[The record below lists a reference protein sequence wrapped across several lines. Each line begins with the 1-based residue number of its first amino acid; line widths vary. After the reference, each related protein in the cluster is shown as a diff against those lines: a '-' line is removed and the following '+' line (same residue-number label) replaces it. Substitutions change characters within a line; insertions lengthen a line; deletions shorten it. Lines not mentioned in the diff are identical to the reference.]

1 MTIAVLKIFKSRL
14 VIGIFVVAIYGT
26 LALWSTW
33 PLARFSTTSLPMGAS
48 NSLTVPMFNLW
59 TIWWNAEGFLQGA
72 NRYWNAPIFHPIEN
86 TFAFSEPQT
95 ITTLM
100 APIIWLTHSRVLAY
114 NIYLGL
120 ALLLNGLLTFLLLR
134 KLGVNRSI
142 AIGGGAA
149 MLLLPVVHWQLD
161 VVQLTPL
168 WGILWTWIVLLK
180 ISRRPSL
187 LLGVELGM
195 ALGLTF
201 LTCSHQGFFLAVLL
215 LGAIGTLWKRL
226 LNPRLW
232 ATCAVGVGVAALL
245 ISPIVIHLQQ
255 AAQENHFQRSS
266 KTVLQLSAL
275 PGDYTASTG
284 NHLIDFG
291 NLAARDQW
299 RLSPGWF
306 KIGLA
311 MMGVTLGLRRSRW
324 RWWTMFMLVTMFFAF
339 ILSLGPN
346 LRFHEWHPWWTLTE
360 YCPGFSQ
367 VRNVFRFAFFVQM
380 TIVLLAA
387 QGLYGALLMSRRFC
401 SKKLQIYMAKPT
413 LFILGLIALF
423 EVFPVSPALGKT
435 PYAQRHT
442 GWITFIRENTPPNH
456 AIACIPFARGVKVKN
471 FETTTRWMYFG
482 TFHGVP
488 LVNGYSGF
496 FPDEYFEICEA
507 LNTES
512 PSEEIFRQLADTKV
526 KFLVVMRA
534 KSSESAFSATRFSS
548 ILLDLVYSDP
558 VGVDVY
564 HLRKIENLRA
574 E

>member
-1 MTIAVLKIFKSRL
+1 
-14 VIGIFVVAIYGT
+14 
-26 LALWSTW
+26 
-33 PLARFSTTSLPMGAS
+33 
-48 NSLTVPMFNLW
+48 
-59 TIWWNAEGFLQGA
+59 
-72 NRYWNAPIFHPIEN
+72 
-86 TFAFSEPQT
+86 
-95 ITTLM
+95 M

-114 NIYLGL
+114 NIYLWL
-120 ALLLNGLLTFLLLR
+120 SLLLNGMFTFLLLR
-134 KLGVNRSI
+134 KLGLNRSI

-149 MLLLPVVHWQLD
+149 MLLLPIVHWQLD

-187 LLGVELGM
+187 LRGAELGM
-195 ALGLTF
+195 AFGLTF
-201 LTCSHQGFFLAVLL
+201 LTCSHQGLFLAVLL
-215 LGAIGTLWKRL
+215 LGAIWTLWKRL

-232 ATCAVGVGVAALL
+232 ATCAVGACVSALL
-245 ISPIVIHLQQ
+245 IGPIVIHLQQ
-255 AAQENHFQRSS
+255 AAKENHFQRSS

-299 RLSPGWF
+299 QLSPGWF

-311 MMGVTLGLRRSRW
+311 MMGVTLGLMRSRW
-324 RWWTMFMLVTMFFAF
+324 RWWTVFMLVTMFFAF
-339 ILSLGPN
+339 TLSLGPN
-346 LRFHEWHPWWTLTE
+346 LRIHEWHPWWTLTE

-387 QGLYGALLMSRRFC
+387 QGLYVAFLMSRRFC
-401 SKKLQIYMAKPT
+401 SKKLQIYMAKPA
-413 LFILGLIALF
+413 LLILGLIALF
-423 EVFPVSPALGKT
+423 EVFPVSPVLGKT
-435 PYAQRHT
+435 PNAQRHA
-442 GWITFIRENTPPNH
+442 GWITFVRENTPPDH
-456 AIACIPFARGVKVKN
+456 AIACIPFARGVKVKD

-507 LNTES
+507 INAES

-526 KFLVVMRA
+526 EFLVVMRS
-534 KSSESAFSATRFSS
+534 KSSESAFNATKFDSV
-548 ILLDLVYSDP
+548 LLKHVYSDP

-564 HLRKIENLRA
+564 RLQRVDKLSA